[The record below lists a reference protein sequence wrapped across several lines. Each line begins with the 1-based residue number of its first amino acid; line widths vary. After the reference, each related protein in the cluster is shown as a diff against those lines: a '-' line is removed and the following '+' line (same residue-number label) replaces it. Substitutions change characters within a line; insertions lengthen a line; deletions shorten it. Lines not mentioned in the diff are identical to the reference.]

1 MKDELRHLRKE
12 GALLS
17 GGTAENSSVS
27 LVRLLQGGHALAGVA
42 VVPYQ
47 SVTIC
52 FLLLPDSK

>member
-1 MKDELRHLRKE
+1 MKDELRRLRKE

-17 GGTAENSSVS
+17 GGEENSSVS

>member
-1 MKDELRHLRKE
+1 MRKE

-17 GGTAENSSVS
+17 GGTAEDSSVS
-27 LVRLLQGGHALAGVA
+27 LVRLPQGGQALAGVA

-52 FLLLPDSK
+52 FLLLPYSK

>member
-1 MKDELRHLRKE
+1 MKDELRRLRKE

-17 GGTAENSSVS
+17 GGEENSSVS
-27 LVRLLQGGHALAGVA
+27 LVRLLQVGHALAGVA

-52 FLLLPDSK
+52 FLLLPYSK